1 MPQYVGCLLSVT
13 FELSWGVDSIEF
25 NLCRLLA
32 RMNSAFDIDRLH
44 ITHKYK
50 VSGKRLVSLPLLC
63 PFVIH
68 ST

>member
-44 ITHKYK
+44 ITQ
-50 VSGKRLVSLPLLC
+50 V
-63 PFVIH
+63 
-68 ST
+68 